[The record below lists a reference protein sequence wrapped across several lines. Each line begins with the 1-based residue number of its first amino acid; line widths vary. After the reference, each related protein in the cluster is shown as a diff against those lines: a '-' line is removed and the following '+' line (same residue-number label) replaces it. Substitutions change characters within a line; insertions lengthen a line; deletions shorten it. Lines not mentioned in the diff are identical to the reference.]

1 MGFPQNVIKINN
13 NMESVIINAKISGKK
28 KAEFF
33 HTTESLKPILNKFC
47 DKLEIKIDSKNKLEI
62 FIGFEGKHQLE
73 NYYSRNEFNILK
85 GSVMSLCDDVEI
97 KIGKVLVS

>member
-1 MGFPQNVIKINN
+1 METVVID
-13 NMESVIINAKISGKK
+13 ARISSKK

-47 DKLEIKIDSKNKLEI
+47 EKLEINIDSKNNVEI
-62 FIGFEGKHQLE
+62 HIEFKDREQLE
-73 NYYSRNEFNILK
+73 NYHSRNEFIILK

-97 KIGKVLVS
+97 KIGNTLDSLK

>member
-1 MGFPQNVIKINN
+1 
-13 NMESVIINAKISGKK
+13 MESVIINARISSKK

-47 DKLEIKIDSKNKLEI
+47 EKLEINIDSKNNVEI
-62 FIGFEGKHQLE
+62 HIEFKDKEQLE
-73 NYYSRNEFNILK
+73 NYHSRNEFSILK

-97 KIGKVLVS
+97 KIDSALPY

>member
-1 MGFPQNVIKINN
+1 
-13 NMESVIINAKISGKK
+13 MESVIINARISSKK

-47 DKLEIKIDSKNKLEI
+47 EKLEINIDSKNNVEI
-62 FIGFEGKHQLE
+62 HIEFKSKEQLE
-73 NYYSRNEFNILK
+73 NYHSRNEFSILK

-97 KIGKVLVS
+97 KIGNTLVS

>member
-1 MGFPQNVIKINN
+1 
-13 NMESVIINAKISGKK
+13 MESVIINARISDKK

-47 DKLEIKIDSKNKLEI
+47 ENLDINIDLKNNVEINIEFKDKE
-62 FIGFEGKHQLE
+62 QLE
-73 NYYSRNEFNILK
+73 NYHSRNEFSILK

-97 KIGKVLVS
+97 KIGNALVS

>member
-1 MGFPQNVIKINN
+1 
-13 NMESVIINAKISGKK
+13 MESVIINARISDKK

-47 DKLEIKIDSKNKLEI
+47 DNLEINIDSKNNVQI
-62 FIGFEGKHQLE
+62 NIGFESKDQLQ
-73 NYYSRNEFNILK
+73 NYHLRNEFGILK

-97 KIGKVLVS
+97 KIGNSLVS